1 MLEVRG
7 RPSSR
12 LRDSGR
18 CQLPCE
24 TDRRVTDIGA
34 GCMTKVSDVLKRRLI
49 EQSRIRVQLNS
60 VRAEEEA
67 LLKGGE
73 DAVAWVKEELCIGCD
88 QCTIV
93 CEDDAIELYDTPLA
107 SPIMDIDVNR
117 KARILRDPCTGC
129 KICVLACPTDAIIMI
144 DR

>member
-1 MLEVRG
+1 MKLTMI
-7 RPSSR
+7 SA
-12 LRDSGR
+12 DSMESMG
-18 CQLPCE
+18 
-24 TDRRVTDIGA
+24 DS
-34 GCMTKVSDVLKRRLI
+34 MTKVSDVLKRRAV

-73 DAVAWVKEELCIGCD
+73 DTVAWVKEEQCIGCD

-107 SPIMDIDVNR
+107 SPIMEVDVNR

>member
-1 MLEVRG
+1 
-7 RPSSR
+7 
-12 LRDSGR
+12 
-18 CQLPCE
+18 
-24 TDRRVTDIGA
+24 
-34 GCMTKVSDVLKRRLI
+34 MTKVGDVLARRVK
-49 EQSRIRVQLNS
+49 EQSKIRMQLNS
-60 VRAEEEA
+60 FRAEEEA

-73 DAVAWVKEELCIGCD
+73 DAVAWVKEDQCIGCD

-107 SPIMDIDVNR
+107 SPILEVDVNK
-117 KARILRDPCTGC
+117 KARILRNECTGC